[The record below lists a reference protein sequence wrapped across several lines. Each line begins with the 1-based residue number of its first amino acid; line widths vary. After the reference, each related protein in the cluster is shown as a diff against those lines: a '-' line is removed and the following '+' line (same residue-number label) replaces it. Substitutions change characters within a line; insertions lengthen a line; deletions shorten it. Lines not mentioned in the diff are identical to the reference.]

1 MKSASVCVRVASRNR
16 DEKVEQQN
24 PPFAK
29 RVLLRVSRYFFRV
42 SCFVLIVAIVNSAI
56 LHRHVVELC
65 VEIYFGEI
73 LDFFVLFFFSSRSSR
88 DVNLACLLKTSG
100 EKQTYFA
107 YDLFAIVHA
116 VAADEFLMAHNTE
129 VKIAGFRGRE
139 N

>member
-1 MKSASVCVRVASRNR
+1 MRACVCSVASRDSNK
-16 DEKVEQQN
+16 KVKQQK
-24 PPFAK
+24 PPSAK
-29 RVLLRVSRYFFRV
+29 RVLLRISRYFSTRILRRIDRCNCKQRDLASSRRRSRALKFI
-42 SCFVLIVAIVNSAI
+42 SMKFLIF
-56 LHRHVVELC
+56 LL
-65 VEIYFGEI
+65 
-73 LDFFVLFFFSSRSSR
+73 LFSSASSR

-107 YDLFAIVHA
+107 YDLFAGVHA